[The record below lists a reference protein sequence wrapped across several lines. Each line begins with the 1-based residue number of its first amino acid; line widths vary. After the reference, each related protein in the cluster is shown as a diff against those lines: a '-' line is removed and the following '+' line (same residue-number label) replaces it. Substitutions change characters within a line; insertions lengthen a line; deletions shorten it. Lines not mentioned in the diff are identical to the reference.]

1 MRLFL
6 SRIIIN
12 LIIVTKLTVEARQF
26 SQSMPS
32 TKVITC
38 TAPVNIAV
46 IKYWGKKDEKLH
58 IPLNSSLSASLDQKD
73 LKTTTSVVASTEFE
87 KDELW
92 LNGKQENMSS
102 KRIQN
107 VLRLIRETATAE
119 WYKQDKNNEYK
130 LRIVSVN
137 NFPTAAGLASSA
149 SGYCCLVYS
158 LAQLY
163 GTSGDLSVIA
173 RLGSGSAC
181 RSLYG
186 GWVAWEMGY
195 DHESSKAVQVA
206 DEKHWPE
213 VQILVCVVSDK
224 QKHTSSSDGMQ
235 LSVQTSK
242 LLKDRAENVVPKR
255 MEDMKRAIID
265 RDFETF
271 ADLTM
276 KDSDSFHA
284 CCADTTPPIYYMNE
298 TSKQVVELVGQYNQ
312 LIGKKKVAY
321 TFDAGPNAVLYIANK
336 NHLLQVL
343 RLIHHF
349 FPPQAQQNA
358 ERTFFDKED
367 LLQEAMKLED
377 LSGKIK
383 MDVHH
388 HALRYLLHTTPGP
401 GPQIIDNHLIDENTL
416 EFKRM

>member
-1 MRLFL
+1 
-6 SRIIIN
+6 
-12 LIIVTKLTVEARQF
+12 
-26 SQSMPS
+26 MPS

-58 IPLNSSLSASLDQKD
+58 IPLNSSLSASLHQDD
-73 LKTTTSVVASTEFE
+73 LKTTTSVVASTDFE

-92 LNGKQENMSS
+92 LNGKEEDMSS

-107 VLRLIRETATAE
+107 VLRLIRETASAE
-119 WYKQDKNNEYK
+119 WYKQDPENKYK

-149 SGYCCLVYS
+149 SGYCCLVFA

-163 GTSGDLSVIA
+163 ESKGDLSIIA

-186 GWVAWEMGY
+186 GWVAWEMGH
-195 DHESSKAVQVA
+195 DHESSKAIQVVN
-206 DEKHWPE
+206 ENYWPE

-235 LSVQTSK
+235 RSVETSK

-255 MEDMKRAIID
+255 MEEMKKAIID

-276 KDSDSFHA
+276 KDSDNFHA
-284 CCADTTPPIYYMNE
+284 CCADTTPAIYYMND
-298 TSKQVVELVGQYNQ
+298 TSKQVVELVNKYNE
-312 LIGKKKVAY
+312 LVNAKKIAY
-321 TFDAGPNAVLYIANK
+321 TFDAGPNAVLYIADK
-336 NHLLQVL
+336 KHLLQFI
-343 RLIHHF
+343 RLIYRF
-349 FPPQAQQNA
+349 FPPQRYDS
-358 ERTFFDKED
+358 ERTFFDKQD
-367 LLQEAMKLED
+367 LLQESMDVED
-377 LSGKIK
+377 LSDRISFEA
-383 MDVHH
+383 HPN
-388 HALRYLLHTTPGP
+388 ALRYLLHTTPGP
-401 GPQIIDNHLIDENTL
+401 GPQVINDHLIDEKTL
-416 EFKRM
+416 QFKTK